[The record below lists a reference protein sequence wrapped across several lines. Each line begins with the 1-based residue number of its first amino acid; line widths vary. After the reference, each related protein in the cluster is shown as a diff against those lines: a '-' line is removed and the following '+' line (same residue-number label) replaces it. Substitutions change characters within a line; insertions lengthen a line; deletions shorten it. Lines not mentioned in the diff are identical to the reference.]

1 MSPGL
6 HTAAE
11 ELVGQGN
18 RAGEARD
25 REMGQEQ
32 RETKVLIDLNCKSS
46 KLAQDSPAWVRK

>member
-1 MSPGL
+1 MSPPL
-6 HTAAE
+6 HAAAE

-25 REMGQEQ
+25 RETGQEQ
-32 RETKVLIDLNCKSS
+32 WETKVLTDSNCKSS